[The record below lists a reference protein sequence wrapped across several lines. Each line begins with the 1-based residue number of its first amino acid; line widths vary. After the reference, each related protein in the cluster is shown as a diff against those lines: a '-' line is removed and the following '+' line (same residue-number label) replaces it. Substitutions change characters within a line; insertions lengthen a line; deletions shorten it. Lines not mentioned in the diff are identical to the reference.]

1 MIAKHKYLF
10 LFILSCMTSIVVL
23 SVWYSEK
30 LSRYEGE
37 IILQTKIVDSLNNEN
52 LLYRELS
59 SVDNH
64 FISGNYEV
72 ANSEYQQM
80 LRDLDSLH
88 VFYDPVQ
95 MRLKRIQSF
104 DEIRNKNIDS
114 QDLEVLQLAMR
125 KRDEFI
131 RVLNYTLDSMRIKY
145 ETETK
150 ALLYQLQAK
159 NSELEE
165 KLIQPNQKEK
175 IQVISFK
182 NPKGKLIHYLGEVI
196 DGKADGGGVGIW
208 NTGSIYKG
216 EWKDNKRNGQG
227 RYEWADG
234 DVYEGSY
241 VNDVRQ
247 GEGIY
252 TWLSGERYSGEWSN
266 DKRNGFGKLYDKDNN
281 VKYEGQWLN
290 DKIVE

>member
-1 MIAKHKYLF
+1 
-10 LFILSCMTSIVVL
+10 
-23 SVWYSEK
+23 
-30 LSRYEGE
+30 
-37 IILQTKIVDSLNNEN
+37 
-52 LLYRELS
+52 
-59 SVDNH
+59 
-64 FISGNYEV
+64 
-72 ANSEYQQM
+72 
-80 LRDLDSLH
+80 
-88 VFYDPVQ
+88 
-95 MRLKRIQSF
+95 
-104 DEIRNKNIDS
+104 
-114 QDLEVLQLAMR
+114 
-125 KRDEFI
+125 
-131 RVLNYTLDSMRIKY
+131 
-145 ETETK
+145 
-150 ALLYQLQAK
+150 LYQLQAK